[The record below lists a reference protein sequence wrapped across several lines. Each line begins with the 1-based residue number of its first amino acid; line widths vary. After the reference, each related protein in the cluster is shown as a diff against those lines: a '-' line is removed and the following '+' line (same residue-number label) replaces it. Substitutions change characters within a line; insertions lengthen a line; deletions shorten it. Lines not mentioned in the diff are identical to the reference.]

1 MKKHVKQNLSKQ
13 LTFQL
18 IILKKKYIQKTSQII
33 EIIPEILKQF
43 VSYFSFLKGTNQ
55 YKISEITSITV
66 NTSKTVFLASITLH
80 LRNYFLTIIF
90 WIYLNTTLPL
100 FIPIQIYIFHLICNR
115 FYKFST
121 FSRPRFCNTIV
132 RRQFNFF
139 KNYPSNF

>member
-43 VSYFSFLKGTNQ
+43 VSYFSFSKGTNQ

-66 NTSKTVFLASITLH
+66 NTSKTVFLASITLN
-80 LRNYFLTIIF
+80 LRNYFLISRFKFIIVINLLSLLRQIALIFKLPHF
-90 WIYLNTTLPL
+90 WNIYLV
-100 FIPIQIYIFHLICNR
+100 YLICI
-115 FYKFST
+115 Y
-121 FSRPRFCNTIV
+121 
-132 RRQFNFF
+132 
-139 KNYPSNF
+139 

>member
-100 FIPIQIYIFHLICNR
+100 FIHCVTPYHKNICLSLSRFIYFICDR
-115 FYKFST
+115 FCKFST
-121 FSRPRFCNTIV
+121 FSR
-132 RRQFNFF
+132 
-139 KNYPSNF
+139 S

>member
-18 IILKKKYIQKTSQII
+18 IILKKKYIQNTSQII

-43 VSYFSFLKGTNQ
+43 LSEFSFLKGTNQ
-55 YKISEITSITV
+55 YKISAITSIIV
-66 NTSKTVFLASITLH
+66 NTTKTVFLASITLH

-100 FIPIQIYIFHLICNR
+100 FIHCVTPYHKNICLSLSRFIYFI
-115 FYKFST
+115 
-121 FSRPRFCNTIV
+121 
-132 RRQFNFF
+132 
-139 KNYPSNF
+139 

>member
-55 YKISEITSITV
+55 YKISEITLITV

-100 FIPIQIYIFHLICNR
+100 FIHYVTPYHKNICLSLSRFIYFI
-115 FYKFST
+115 
-121 FSRPRFCNTIV
+121 
-132 RRQFNFF
+132 
-139 KNYPSNF
+139 

>member
-1 MKKHVKQNLSKQ
+1 MKKHVKQSLSKQ

-43 VSYFSFLKGTNQ
+43 LSDLSFLKGKNQ
-55 YKISEITSITV
+55 YKISVTISIIV
-66 NTSKTVFLASITLH
+66 SIAKTVFLASITLN

-100 FIPIQIYIFHLICNR
+100 FIHCVTPYHKNICSSLSRFIYFI
-115 FYKFST
+115 
-121 FSRPRFCNTIV
+121 
-132 RRQFNFF
+132 
-139 KNYPSNF
+139 

>member
-66 NTSKTVFLASITLH
+66 NTSKTVFLASITLN

-90 WIYLNTTLPL
+90 WIYLNTTLLL
-100 FIPIQIYIFHLICNR
+100 FIHCVTPYHKNICLSLSRFIYFICDR
-115 FYKFST
+115 FCKFST
-121 FSRPRFCNTIV
+121 FSR
-132 RRQFNFF
+132 
-139 KNYPSNF
+139 S